1 MKRKFLFF
9 LSISPFKSRV
19 LLDFLHGLTVCDQIK
34 AFSFFRSGRR
44 VFEGVDKWS
53 SKSLLPFFSFFPFV
67 EQIELEAEGRIAKSP
82 LLPER
87 KKFQDPVSMSL
98 RNRLTQPILLRVEG
112 LSKIRVAR
120 GQDVFKL
127 NK

>member
-1 MKRKFLFF
+1 MWTNEAQSLFC
-9 LSISPFKSRV
+9 L
-19 LLDFLHGLTVCDQIK
+19 
-34 AFSFFRSGRR
+34 
-44 VFEGVDKWS
+44 
-53 SKSLLPFFSFFPFV
+53 FFSFFPFV
-67 EQIELEAEGRIAKSP
+67 EQIGPEAEGRIAKSS